1 MQFKA
6 EKRSEERTY
15 QDGDVMVS
23 IEIINGQFKNGFVMK
38 GRETLLNVDKLEHLD
53 IVLRAVQFIKDQL
66 EEKEI
71 K

>member
-1 MQFKA
+1 MQFKT

-38 GRETLLNVDKLEHLD
+38 GRETLLNVDKLDHLD
-53 IVLRAVQFIKDQL
+53 IVLTAIKFIKDQL